1 MSVSC
6 ECCVLSSRGLFN
18 RADHSSRGV
27 LLSVACLSVMKEL
40 HRGGLRVLGLASRE
54 KKISI
59 LRSDKKIDVEVDK
72 GTFSVGFP
80 VLRQKHN
87 KASYPQLPVSNF
99 QCIFPFH
106 TNEMKK
112 CFMVTPSI
120 SSNKYITIQL
130 MY

>member
-6 ECCVLSSRGLFN
+6 ECCVLSSRGLCD

-27 LLSVACLSVMKEL
+27 LLCVACLSVMVEL

-80 VLRQKHN
+80 VLQQKYN

-106 TNEMKK
+106 TNEMRQ